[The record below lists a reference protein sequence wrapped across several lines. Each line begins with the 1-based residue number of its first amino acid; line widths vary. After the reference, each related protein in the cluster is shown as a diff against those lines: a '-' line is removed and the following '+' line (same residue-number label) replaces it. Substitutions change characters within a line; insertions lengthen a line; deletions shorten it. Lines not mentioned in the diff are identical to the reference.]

1 MPGFRKH
8 LVLHPTHRTLHPF
21 QLSHAE
27 PKYFTVFSVNIWAKL
42 VIWRGSN
49 LFGVSGFE
57 ECSNCA
63 RISALLEGLNYL
75 AAMRNPMDLPPPP
88 MLLDPMGPPDQ
99 RLIDEPRTEAA
110 TDQRS
115 ELSRLLES
123 SSSNLFEKP
132 SSDLFESGSSSNL
145 LESVDED
152 EGVVAEK
159 KPSKGP
165 SLWRFCL

>member
-1 MPGFRKH
+1 
-8 LVLHPTHRTLHPF
+8 
-21 QLSHAE
+21 
-27 PKYFTVFSVNIWAKL
+27 
-42 VIWRGSN
+42 
-49 LFGVSGFE
+49 
-57 ECSNCA
+57 
-63 RISALLEGLNYL
+63 
-75 AAMRNPMDLPPPP
+75 MDLPPPP

-110 TDQRS
+110 TDQRT
-115 ELSRLLES
+115 ELSRLLGGS
-123 SSSNLFEKP
+123 

-165 SLWRFCL
+165 SLWRFC

>member
-1 MPGFRKH
+1 M
-8 LVLHPTHRTLHPF
+8 
-21 QLSHAE
+21 
-27 PKYFTVFSVNIWAKL
+27 

-49 LFGVSGFE
+49 ESGVFGFE

-75 AAMRNPMDLPPPP
+75 ATMRNPMDRPPPP
-88 MLLDPMGPPDQ
+88 MLLDPMDLPPPPVPYDPLDQPDQ
-99 RLIDEPRTEAA
+99 QLIDEPRAELA

-115 ELSRLLES
+115 ELSRLLG
-123 SSSNLFEKP
+123 
-132 SSDLFESGSSSNL
+132 GSSSNL
-145 LESVDED
+145 LESGSSSNLFEKSSSNLFESGSSLNPLESGDED

-165 SLWRFCL
+165 SLWRCC